1 MKSRDRQRARVYA
14 WEEQAVAPHGR
25 DLIPFSAAQA
35 MVDSIWTD
43 LGLCWPPKVERLP
56 RQARTL
62 RADAS
67 RLIIRM
73 PDALPS
79 YLLLH
84 EIAHALTS
92 TAEDGTDGHGPAF
105 MGLYLQLIMRYLRLP
120 EEELICSLNDAGIR
134 YDRSAKP
141 AFVTG

>member
-1 MKSRDRQRARVYA
+1 
-14 WEEQAVAPHGR
+14 
-25 DLIPFSAAQA
+25 
-35 MVDSIWTD
+35 
-43 LGLCWPPKVERLP
+43 
-56 RQARTL
+56 
-62 RADAS
+62 
-67 RLIIRM
+67 M